1 MMTVQRPIVM
11 AALALLAL
19 PAAAQDDVEGKWNA
33 SIETPQ
39 GAMQM
44 VFNLMVEDGELKGS
58 MSNDFMGEN
67 PISEGMVD
75 GNEVAFKVMIEGGP
89 GGAMTI
95 NYKGMVEDDT
105 LTLTSTFEG
114 GGPPGG
120 GEQTLTA
127 MRAEE

>member
-1 MMTVQRPIVM
+1 M
-11 AALALLAL
+11 LAL

-33 SIETPQ
+33 SVETPQ
-39 GAMQM
+39 GATQM
-44 VFNLMVEDGELKGS
+44 VFNL
-58 MSNDFMGEN
+58 
-67 PISEGMVD
+67 
-75 GNEVAFKVMIEGGP
+75 
-89 GGAMTI
+89 
-95 NYKGMVEDDT
+95 MVEDDT